1 MELLETEAQR
11 LGYHYVYLWTKT
23 AIGFYNNIGYSE
35 CQRVSLKRACLKR
48 LEAAE
53 VQSLENIL
61 LKRQSSR
68 TTKSSN
74 DDGSTKN
81 KIMPKK
87 ETILLPPD
95 DNDDDDMPDVW
106 LRKRLVEHVGS
117 IHVPL
122 EERLAELNEVIAKQQ
137 PPNNND
143 TAWYYRLSSLP
154 WQAQIGPSCGLA
166 ALRMVR
172 EYFLSDDDREEQ
184 QHLPSLLG
192 EAQERGYTG
201 DGEVF
206 NANHL
211 KDLAVDVC
219 GMHCDMC
226 STWELTPRQADE
238 ILATGGVWILP
249 YDSNARTR
257 LPTQLAGQGA
267 HYGIVVGLLLGVLEA
282 SNNNNNTQLRPLE
295 DSGMVDT
302 ATTVYLLVQHSLS
315 SKLSIATWS
324 DFLESNQQ
332 LVSVD
337 EGKYGQKDLDLK
349 GRIIVCEGIRP
360 GALE

>member
-1 MELLETEAQR
+1 M
-11 LGYHYVYLWTKT
+11 
-23 AIGFYNNIGYSE
+23 
-35 CQRVSLKRACLKR
+35 
-48 LEAAE
+48 
-53 VQSLENIL
+53 
-61 LKRQSSR
+61 
-68 TTKSSN
+68 
-74 DDGSTKN
+74 
-81 KIMPKK
+81 
-87 ETILLPPD
+87 
-95 DNDDDDMPDVW
+95 
-106 LRKRLVEHVGS
+106 LVEHVGS

-122 EERLAELNEVIAKQQ
+122 EKRLAELNEVIAKHQ
-137 PPNNND
+137 PANNNY
-143 TAWYYRLSSLP
+143 TWYYRLSSLP

-172 EYFLSDDDREEQ
+172 EYFLSDDDNREQ
-184 QHLPSLLG
+184 QQHYLPSLLG
-192 EAQERGYTG
+192 EAQERGYTS

-219 GMHCDMC
+219 GMDCDMC
-226 STWELTPRQADE
+226 STWELTPRQVVDE
-238 ILATGGVWILP
+238 MLANNNGGVWILP

-257 LPTQLAGQGA
+257 LPTHLAGQGA
-267 HYGIVVGLLLGVLEA
+267 HYGIVVGLLVGVEA
-282 SNNNNNTQLRPLE
+282 SDNNSSNNTQLLSPLE
-295 DSGMVDT
+295 GDDSSMVDR

-324 DFLESNQQ
+324 DFMESNQQ

-349 GRIIVCEGIRP
+349 GRIIVCAGIRP